1 MSSTR
6 IKWLDR
12 LIEQIDSWEGDWFW
26 WFLQYDLAWAFAL
39 GALGW
44 YVAYRI
50 EQRHLSRLAAR
61 EAEFEDI
68 SITQTPAVP
77 PQLGAA
83 DSALLVASVVLSRG
97 VFRTIL
103 ITIRKLLGGRI
114 PGYVMLVD
122 RARREALVRLKADA
136 RARGAEKIVNLRL
149 ETTRISSSG
158 MPVVEVVAYGTVL
171 GNGPDD

>member
-1 MSSTR
+1 MKEGR
-6 IKWLDR
+6 NRWLDWLTDEIR
-12 LIEQIDSWEGDWFW
+12 GWEGDWFW
-26 WFLQYDLAWAFAL
+26 VFLRYELALVLAI

-61 EAEFEDI
+61 EAELKDI

-77 PQLGAA
+77 PELGAA

-97 VFRTIL
+97 VFRTIF
-103 ITIRKLLGGRI
+103 ITIRKILGGRI

-122 RARREALVRLKADA
+122 RARREALVRLKEEAGG
-136 RARGAEKIVNLRL
+136 RGAKRIINLRL

-158 MPVVEVVAYGTVL
+158 MPVVEVVAYGTAL
-171 GNGPDD
+171 GIGP